1 MYSVDA
7 ASQNLMHTL
16 DRLDTTSII
25 ISLQIL
31 RYKDKKPVYLHFHL
45 GRSHFCLQNAKRVFH
60 S

>member
-1 MYSVDA
+1 MSSVDA

-31 RYKDKKPVYLHFHL
+31 RYKDKKAVYLHFHL
-45 GRSHFCLQNAKRVFH
+45 GRSHLCLQNAKKVFH
-60 S
+60 W